1 VALAGSDRKGA
12 WGPHC
17 GILNRMVDPNA
28 PAPDTADELFRMMY
42 QDLRRLASSRL
53 RRSENITMLDTTAL
67 VHESYLRFQ
76 HQSDLGGM
84 SQGQFL
90 AYAARVMRFV
100 VIDFVRQ
107 RHAERRGGDHLHVT
121 LNTDIAESISVKDDD
136 VIRIHEAIEELAQVD
151 DRLARIVEMRC
162 FAGLDELAIAEALGV
177 TDRTIRRDWQKAR
190 LLLKAVL
197 Q

>member
-1 VALAGSDRKGA
+1 ML
-12 WGPHC
+12 
-17 GILNRMVDPNA
+17 DPKA

-84 SQGQFL
+84 TQGQFL

-121 LNTDIAESISVKDDD
+121 LNTEVAESVSVRDDD
-136 VIRIHEAIEELAQVD
+136 VIRIHDAIEELAQVD

-162 FAGLDELAIAEALGV
+162 FAGLDEMAIAQALGI
-177 TDRTIRRDWQKAR
+177 TDRTVRRDWQKAR

>member
-1 VALAGSDRKGA
+1 ML
-12 WGPHC
+12 
-17 GILNRMVDPNA
+17 DPNA
-28 PAPDTADELFRMMY
+28 PAPDTADELFRTMY

-121 LNTDIAESISVKDDD
+121 LNTEVAESVSVKDDD
-136 VIRIHEAIEELAQVD
+136 VIRIHDAIEELAQVD

-162 FAGLDELAIAEALGV
+162 FAGLDEMAIAQALGI
-177 TDRTIRRDWQKAR
+177 TDRTVRRDWQKAR

>member
-1 VALAGSDRKGA
+1 ML
-12 WGPHC
+12 
-17 GILNRMVDPNA
+17 DPNA

-84 SQGQFL
+84 TQGQFL

-121 LNTDIAESISVKDDD
+121 LNTEVAESVSVKDDD
-136 VIRIHEAIEELAQVD
+136 VIRIHDAIEELAQVD

-162 FAGLDELAIAEALGV
+162 FAGLDELAIAQALGI
-177 TDRTIRRDWQKAR
+177 TDRTVRRDWQKAR

>member
-1 VALAGSDRKGA
+1 
-12 WGPHC
+12 
-17 GILNRMVDPNA
+17 MVDPNA

-84 SQGQFL
+84 TQGQFL

-121 LNTDIAESISVKDDD
+121 LNTDVAESVSVKDDD

-162 FAGLDELAIAEALGV
+162 FAGLDEIAIAQALGI
-177 TDRTIRRDWQKAR
+177 TDRTVRRDWQKAR

>member
-1 VALAGSDRKGA
+1 ML
-12 WGPHC
+12 
-17 GILNRMVDPNA
+17 DPNA

-76 HQSDLGGM
+76 HQSDLGGL

-162 FAGLDELAIAEALGV
+162 FAGLDEMAIAEALGI
-177 TDRTIRRDWQKAR
+177 TDRTVRRDWQKAR

>member
-1 VALAGSDRKGA
+1 
-12 WGPHC
+12 
-17 GILNRMVDPNA
+17 MVDPNA

-107 RHAERRGGDHLHVT
+107 RHAERRGGDQLHVT
-121 LNTDIAESISVKDDD
+121 LNTDIAESVSVKDDD
-136 VIRIHEAIEELAQVD
+136 VVRIHEAIEELAQVD